1 MKDLDGLINKLVKVF
16 SSYDLMKYEISYT
29 LNQVRTRLKK

>member
-16 SSYDLMKYEISYT
+16 SSYDLMKNEITYT